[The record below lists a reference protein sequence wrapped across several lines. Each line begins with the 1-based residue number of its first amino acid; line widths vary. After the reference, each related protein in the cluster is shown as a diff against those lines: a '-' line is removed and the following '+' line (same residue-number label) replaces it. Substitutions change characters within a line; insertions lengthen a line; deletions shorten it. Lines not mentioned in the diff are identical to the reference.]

1 MKAGKFFL
9 YYSII
14 LQVILCMFLFN
25 TKLEWSLLIGTFYV
39 MLLFSYGLILEIKDA
54 NTSIFIDGFNNSRI
68 ISEMSQM
75 ISSVTGLDV
84 LNYLKYLIAI
94 PVIMNLIS
102 IKLISNY
109 EGNRKIRKSKS
120 LTKDLDTVKTL
131 FCISILLL
139 LILTI
144 FGFPLEVI
152 SGFIENMPLKRLGIS
167 IPLLTIPALYIISTV
182 ELVMSV
188 YIYKSY

>member
-1 MKAGKFFL
+1 MKTGKFFL

-68 ISEMSQM
+68 ISEMNNI

-84 LNYLKYLIAI
+84 FDYLKYLIAI
-94 PVIMNLIS
+94 PVVMNLIS
-102 IKLISNY
+102 VKLISNY
-109 EGNRKIRKSKS
+109 EGNREIRKSKS
-120 LTKDLDTVKTL
+120 RTKNLDTVKTL

-139 LILTI
+139 LIITI

-152 SGFIENMPLKRLGIS
+152 SGFIKRTPLEQLGIS
-167 IPLLTIPALYIISTV
+167 IPLLAIPALYIISTV